1 MSCDAWSFCNLFKRK
16 GPTQRLKKV
25 NFRAIMDPSP
35 SSGAQSTAPTGCAST
50 GQLTRPPPTLRIPR
64 PPTRSRP
71 TWMPT
76 FCWTA
81 LSMLNILFLT
91 EKKSQFLVP
100 NFQPNFFRSS
110 KFGLSRAMPC
120 DAWSLR
126 NLFFRPHGHT
136 QQLKTPKASFWA
148 ISSQYTKN

>member
-1 MSCDAWSFCNLFKRK
+1 MPCDAWSFCNLFKRK

-64 PPTRSRP
+64 PPTRSRL

-91 EKKSQFLVP
+91 EKNP
-100 NFQPNFFRSS
+100 NFWYQIFSQIFFALQNLGCLERCHVMRVFTQSFQTEGNPLRGS
-110 KFGLSRAMPC
+110 KRTRNQFYSHFGP
-120 DAWSLR
+120 
-126 NLFFRPHGHT
+126 
-136 QQLKTPKASFWA
+136 
-148 ISSQYTKN
+148 